1 MEETEEDKI
10 YLSLFVAFVCASVP
24 ADQGQ
29 LVYCG

>member
-1 MEETEEDKI
+1 MEETEEGKI
-10 YLSLFVAFVCASVP
+10 YLSLSVAFVCAFVP